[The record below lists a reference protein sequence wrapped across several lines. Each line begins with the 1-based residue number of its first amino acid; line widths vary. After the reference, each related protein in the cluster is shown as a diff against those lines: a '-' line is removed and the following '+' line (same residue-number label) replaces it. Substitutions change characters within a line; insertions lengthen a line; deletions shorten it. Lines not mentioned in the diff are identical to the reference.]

1 MCYKLRSSFPA
12 RGLYY
17 SLVLSAPL
25 SLLCTIFGNAPKWP
39 VGFLVKENRVT
50 SLCGHGCIA
59 NQMDR
64 PEELPLII
72 YSSICDLEKRL
83 SPTRNDLMKQL
94 LTACQKEMG
103 IPAALCSDD

>member
-12 RGLYY
+12 PGLYY

-83 SPTRNDLMKQL
+83 SHQ
-94 LTACQKEMG
+94 E
-103 IPAALCSDD
+103 